1 MGYRTVVMLS
11 NEYAHE
17 WVNDPNLG
25 KKIAYAMNSSPA
37 RERSVGNYGTVVE
50 CVHANVQSLAVLDGY
65 TVFDRVSVKTCTRG
79 EVEQERNLKLLKE
92 FAKSMGY
99 RLSKIP
105 TKE

>member
-11 NEYAHE
+11 NDHSHE
-17 WVNDPNLG
+17 WANDPNLG

-37 RERSVGNYGTVVE
+37 QGRSVGNYGSVVE
-50 CVHANVQSLAVLDGY
+50 CVHADVQTLAVLDGY
-65 TVFDRVSVKTCTRG
+65 TFFDEVAVKTWTRD
-79 EVEQERNLKLLKE
+79 EIEQERNLKLLKE